1 MGAPL
6 PRHARQ
12 RGRHRRRTPE
22 KRHIAA
28 SVALVG
34 ASVITGASAAP
45 PPPPPPE
52 LSVASAEVRLAAA
65 SSLLNVPVN
74 LLIDLIN
81 IPHNEVRA
89 LDYSARAFLFSG
101 PWFVVGP
108 TNVWGV
114 DAGDP
119 PKFMSVVNMLVPF
132 PALSGID
139 LGEFDQTGLGQQSW
153 FFVATQ
159 LPTSQYC
166 DDEGCRPTVPTAPIT
181 GIAVI
186 DSTIWSFAILTGQVK
201 FPLFDNWFKVP
212 ISDLTSGYTFGP
224 DYPGR
229 VNPAGPIY
237 PGLGFA
243 GTTVDPVTGEH
254 VVPWDGMTFTLDPS
268 KPFANYFDHLMADPS
283 TNPIQLPD
291 LEQFGRALQSLA
303 AAMVVAFYP
312 FTPGSFFCPGD
323 CSYLPPAL
331 DYPGIVR
338 MIGDVWPGNPV
349 IDEWLHAYENGT
361 ANVPTEEQVD
371 LAIKLKEGHFWTFGN
386 EPLPD
391 DWSRTG
397 FNPSSLAPF
406 FHQLWTALGL
416 NPPPL
421 APDPAPETDPVQQ
434 QPLLGDA
441 TLVSI
446 SEGGEGQQNDP
457 SIGVQQKVDPNNVLA
472 SSVTGGP
479 SNVPGEFDNLPETMV
494 LDVGTPTVTPTS
506 LPNGLSIAD
515 GLLAGPAEPAET
527 STGSTGKADSG
538 THGLGDNGNAG
549 TESDIGNDPNGGSNN
564 SSNGGSESGSPRDA
578 KQGETGPRHAKAD
591 NDKDSSDDGNAGT
604 ESGSP
609 RDAKQD
615 ETGPRHAKADNDND
629 NDNSGGGGQHRAD
642 AA

>member
-1 MGAPL
+1 
-6 PRHARQ
+6 
-12 RGRHRRRTPE
+12 
-22 KRHIAA
+22 
-28 SVALVG
+28 
-34 ASVITGASAAP
+34 
-45 PPPPPPE
+45 
-52 LSVASAEVRLAAA
+52 VRLAAA
-65 SSLLNVPVN
+65 SSPLNIPVN

-89 LDYSARAFLFSG
+89 LDYAARAFLFSG

-139 LGEFDQTGLGQQSW
+139 LDEFDQTGLGQQSW

-159 LPTSQYC
+159 LPTSEYC

-186 DSTIWSFAILTGQVK
+186 DSTIWSVAILTGQVK

-229 VNPAGPIY
+229 VNPAGLIY

-254 VVPWDGMTFTLDPS
+254 IVPWDGMTFTLDPS

-303 AAMVVAFYP
+303 AAMVVAFDP

-323 CSYLPPAL
+323 CSYLPAAL

-361 ANVPTEEQVD
+361 ANVPTEEQIE

-397 FNPSSLAPF
+397 FNPSSLAPG
-406 FHQLWTALGL
+406 FHALWTALGL

-421 APDPAPETDPVQQ
+421 APDPAPATDPLQQ

-441 TLVSI
+441 TLDSI
-446 SEGGEGQQNDP
+446 PEGGEGQQNGP
-457 SIGVQQKVDPNNVLA
+457 NTGVQQNVDPNSVLA

-479 SNVPGEFDNLPETMV
+479 SDVAGEFDDLSKSVV
-494 LDVGTPTVTPTS
+494 LDVGKTALTPTS
-506 LPNGLSIAD
+506 LRDDLSKAD
-515 GLLAGPAEPAET
+515 ALPAESAEPPET
-527 STGSTGKADSG
+527 STENTGQADSG
-538 THGLGDNGNAG
+538 TDSSGDNENDG
-549 TESDIGNDPNGGSNN
+549 TASDIGNDRNGSTNDNGGDIGNDRDSSANDN
-564 SSNGGSESGSPRDA
+564 SNGDTESSSPRHA
-578 KQGETGPRHAKAD
+578 EQTETGPRHAKTD
-591 NDKDSSDDGNAGT
+591 NENENDNNNDKD
-604 ESGSP
+604 
-609 RDAKQD
+609 
-615 ETGPRHAKADNDND
+615 NDS
-629 NDNSGGGGQHRAD
+629 SGGEGRHRAD
-642 AA
+642 AH